1 MARKTNYDNESIKSL
16 KGPDRVRKCAPVI
29 FGTDGIEGCQHSVF
43 EIVSN
48 SIDESRAGYGKVIEV
63 IRHKDKSVTVND
75 YGRGMPVDFNKN
87 ENRFNWDLIY
97 CELYA
102 GAKYDGNLAG
112 NYDSSLGL
120 NGLGCCATQYASE
133 YMDVEVF
140 RDGYKYNL
148 HFERGYNIGGL
159 KKTKTSLKKTG
170 TSTTWKPDPTVFTD
184 IDIPLE
190 YFEDMLKRQAIAN
203 TGLRFIFTDEES
215 GKTIEYYYENGIS
228 QYMEELIKDKSATKP
243 VLISRESKI
252 VERASQ
258 REHNARFYAIFCFS
272 TEVNLTEH
280 YYNSSYLVNGG
291 SPERAM
297 RAAFLYA
304 FDKFITEEGKYTRG
318 EAKITYTDIQDS
330 LVFISNSFSSVGGF
344 ENQTKK
350 SLVNTAFQNEMTEFL
365 KHELEIYFIENKVE
379 ALKVADQVLLNK
391 RSTEQ
396 AEKTKNSLKKK
407 LGKSLDMNNRVKKFV
422 DCRSKD
428 IDKRELYIVEGDS
441 ALGSAKMGRDAEY
454 QAIIP
459 VRGKILN
466 CLKAEYGR
474 IFDNDIII
482 DLLKV
487 LGCGVEIKTKS
498 NKKISAFDI
507 SKLNWS
513 KVIICTDADV
523 DGFQIRT
530 LILTMI
536 YRLIPSLIE
545 MEKVYIAESPLFE
558 ITHNKETYFAYS
570 EFEKNEILEK
580 INKEDEKKGKTSKVT
595 IQRSKGLGEN
605 EPEMMWQTTMNPKT
619 RRLIKVMPD
628 DAKLTE
634 EVFDLLLGDN
644 LQGRKDFIQ
653 EYGDKY
659 TDMLDI
665 S

>member
-258 REHNARFYAIFCFS
+258 REHNARFYATFCFS

-365 KHELEIYFIENKVE
+365 KHELEIYFIENKAE